1 MTVVKMMEE
10 KNIQMRPEIVNSM
23 ERMNNSKV
31 FR

>member
-23 ERMNNSKV
+23 ERMNNTKV